1 MTKSGEAM
9 LESGAHQ
16 SHQTATQGGAS
27 SSGSASQA
35 RMASIAGGNIDKNFK
50 NRKVVAWLTNRPIEE
65 EKYEREQFF
74 KMLN

>member
-1 MTKSGEAM
+1 
-9 LESGAHQ
+9 
-16 SHQTATQGGAS
+16 
-27 SSGSASQA
+27 
-35 RMASIAGGNIDKNFK
+35 MASIAGGIDKNFK